1 MTVGEAFFAYLER
14 RRWPVLALVLGLS
27 AVCVYLEGERK
38 VSASI
43 WEIFD
48 KERPVNPPP
57 LRTRLHRHAH
67 PNRSRNPDEPEF
79 SYDRNPSQA
88 TAARASH

>member
-1 MTVGEAFFAYLER
+1 MTVGEAFFAYVER

-48 KERPVNPPP
+48 KEHPVITAVPRRDARLRRRRSPPRGGQASMRRRRGGACSTARDG
-57 LRTRLHRHAH
+57 LRC
-67 PNRSRNPDEPEF
+67 
-79 SYDRNPSQA
+79 
-88 TAARASH
+88 